1 MELSTDDRSLMEEAA
16 QGVVKRRLSVPA
28 MMFLETVSPMNTLAS
43 SMLHMITPIW
53 GMVLSADRIK
63 QLARL
68 LEERDAIPEL
78 IKIIDEAEETRRAE
92 ERVDRDARKAERK
105 ALKERRRQE
114 KLNRKQKQGTRP

>member
-1 MELSTDDRSLMEEAA
+1 MSDFCYHALI
-16 QGVVKRRLSVPA
+16 
-28 MMFLETVSPMNTLAS
+28 SP
-43 SMLHMITPIW
+43 
-53 GMVLSADRIK
+53 K
-63 QLARL
+63 
-68 LEERDAIPEL
+68 L